1 MIRTMVL
8 VVLVV
13 FATINFVLCTG
24 DTLENRV
31 IVLDPLPYA
40 YNALEPFIDTT
51 TMFLHH
57 TAHLQASI
65 TNLNLALDNL
75 RKNGYIQL
83 LQNSRSIQELLGKI
97 NQIQDEKLRVA
108 FKNSAGGYVNHVFFW
123 DLMRPIQKFSPPTK
137 RTINKLSKAFGSF
150 DNFKQQFTEAATKLF
165 GSGWTYLIQKPDG
178 SLAIQTFPNQ
188 DSPYLTPGVKPILP
202 LDVFEHA
209 YYLKHQ
215 SKRPRYIEDWWNIVN
230 WAKVDQLLYSS

>member
-1 MIRTMVL
+1 MIKTIVLL
-8 VVLVV
+8 VVLALTT
-13 FATINFVLCTG
+13 FHCVLCTNS
-24 DTLENRV
+24 LENRV
-31 IVLDPLPYA
+31 IVLEPLPYA

-51 TMFLHH
+51 TMYLHH

-83 LQNSRSIQELLGKI
+83 LQNSYSIQELLGKI
-97 NQIQDEKLRVA
+97 NQIQDEKLRTA

-123 DLMRPIQKFSPPTK
+123 DLMTPLQKYRPPTQ
-137 RTINKLSKAFGSF
+137 RTKYKLSKAFGSF

-165 GSGWTYLIQKPDG
+165 GSGWTYLIQNTDG

-215 SKRPRYIEDWWNIVN
+215 SKRPRYIEDWWNIIN